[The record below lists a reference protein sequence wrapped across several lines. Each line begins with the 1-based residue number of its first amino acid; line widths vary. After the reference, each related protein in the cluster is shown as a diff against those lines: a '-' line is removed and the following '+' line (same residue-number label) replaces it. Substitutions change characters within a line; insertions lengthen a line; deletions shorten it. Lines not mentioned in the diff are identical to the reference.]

1 MAWNTAVSFVT
12 NTNWQ
17 SYSGESTMGHLVQM
31 AGLAVQNFVS
41 AAVGMVIVVALIRAL
56 ARRTGRTL
64 GNFWVDLTR
73 TTTRI
78 LLPISF
84 IIALA
89 LASQGVIQNF
99 THTTTAKTVDQ
110 TVQVQSTDSA
120 GNAVSTPV
128 TEQQIPGGPFA
139 SQEAI
144 KDLGTNGGGPFNA
157 NSAHPFES
165 PTRLTNYLEI
175 FALLVIG
182 FAFPI
187 TYGKMVGSKRQGRV
201 VLAVMGALWLSTSL
215 MAGMFEQG
223 GNVELTRR
231 GVDQSLSADQAGGNM
246 ESKEVR
252 FGAVLVG
259 PLRLFDDGHVD
270 RIREQRPRQLHAP
283 GRNDPARQHE
293 ARRGLAG
300 RHGCGPG
307 RHAHQ
312 RHHGGVHRRLDG
324 GPNSG
329 VPRQEDPGRRR

>member
-1 MAWNTAVSFVT
+1 MSAASFVSLIVLIIALLVCIGPLGRYMAKVYGEDRAPGDRVFKPVERWIYRLLRIDPQREQRWNVYTMSLLAFCLVSVVALYFFQRAQTWLPWSNGLPNINEKVAWNTAVSFVT

-84 IIALA
+84 VIALA

-99 THTTTAKTVDQ
+99 THTTPAKTVDQ
-110 TVQVQSTDSA
+110 TEQ
-120 GNAVSTPV
+120 V

-223 GNVELTRR
+223 GNVELSRR
-231 GVDQSLSADQAGGNM
+231 GVDQS
-246 ESKEVR
+246 
-252 FGAVLVG
+252 
-259 PLRLFDDGHVD
+259 
-270 RIREQRPRQLHAP
+270 
-283 GRNDPARQHE
+283 
-293 ARRGLAG
+293 
-300 RHGCGPG
+300 
-307 RHAHQ
+307 
-312 RHHGGVHRRLDG
+312 
-324 GPNSG
+324 
-329 VPRQEDPGRRR
+329 